1 MASKLKFGFV
11 AAMALGAS
19 SAFAGTVFST
29 IGDGTGY
36 LGFGTSTANGH
47 QGREFGDE
55 ILLPSAG
62 YIYTGIKLD
71 YFAAAAGGTINVNI
85 YDNAGGSMV
94 NGVARPNTL
103 LYSGQNIPILA
114 GNQTVTVNYGGG
126 QVVLPQRFTYTV
138 SFNGNTGAGLL
149 IGGSTSTAG
158 SPHENIGFSAAD
170 YWQRTGTGADDWSLN
185 QVTGSYGNFSVVVT
199 ANVPE
204 PTTVALGVVGAA
216 VLVGASLRRR
226 R

>member
-29 IGDGTGY
+29 TGDGTGY
-36 LGFGTSTANGH
+36 LGYGTSTANGH
-47 QGREFGDE
+47 QGLEFGDE
-55 ILLPSAG
+55 VSMPTAG
-62 YIYTGIKLD
+62 YLYTGMTLD
-71 YFAAAAGGTINVNI
+71 YFAASAGGTIDVNI
-85 YDNAGGSMV
+85 YDNAGGTPVS
-94 NGVARPNTL
+94 GVARPNTL
-103 LYSGQNIPILA
+103 LYSGINIPILE
-114 GNQTVTVNYGGG
+114 GNQRVTIGYAGG
-126 QVVLPQRFTYTV
+126 QVVLPERFTYTV

-149 IGGSTSTAG
+149 IGGSTATAG
-158 SPHENIGFSAAD
+158 RPHENVGNSAAD
-170 YWQRTGTGADDWSLN
+170 YWQRTGTGADDWALN
-185 QVTGSYGNFSVVVT
+185 QVTGNYGNFSVVIT

-204 PTTVALGVVGAA
+204 PTTVALGVLGAA

>member
-29 IGDGTGY
+29 TGDGTGY

-47 QGREFGDE
+47 QGLEFGDE
-55 ILLPSAG
+55 VVMPTAG
-62 YIYTGIKLD
+62 YLYTGMTLD

-85 YDNAGGSMV
+85 YDNAGGTPVS
-94 NGVARPNTL
+94 GVSRPNTL
-103 LYSGQNIPILA
+103 LYSGINIPILE
-114 GNQTVTVNYGGG
+114 GNQRVTIGYGGG
-126 QVVLPQRFTYTV
+126 QVVLPERFTYTV

-149 IGGSTSTAG
+149 VGGNTATAG
-158 SPHENIGFSAAD
+158 RPHENVGNSAAD
-170 YWQRTGTGADDWSLN
+170 YWQRTGTGADDWALN
-185 QVTGSYGNFSVVVT
+185 QITGNHGNFSVAIT

-204 PTTVALGVVGAA
+204 PTTVALGVLGAA